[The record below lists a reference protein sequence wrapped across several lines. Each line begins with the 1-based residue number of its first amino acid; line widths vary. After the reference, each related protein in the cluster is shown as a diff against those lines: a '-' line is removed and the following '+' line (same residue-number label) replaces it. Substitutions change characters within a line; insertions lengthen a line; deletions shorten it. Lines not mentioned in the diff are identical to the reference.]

1 MLRFTKNQNSEP
13 LEMPKNIFG
22 PFEFAKI
29 WFHVKLE
36 WQYNYQISTKSSF
49 TFTFWKFLEQS
60 VNTDTLVLYPIIFQI
75 RNSVD
80 ENTSPDGNVTVSTLS
95 LVPSVLEAGSLLV
108 CQAGNPRIQDSTLES
123 AWKLEI
129 HCKYFITKI
138 IIFHIKLFF
147 LSIKYIHYIV

>member
-1 MLRFTKNQNSEP
+1 MFNFAKND
-13 LEMPKNIFG
+13 IFG
-22 PFEFAKI
+22 PLEFSKI
-29 WFHVKLE
+29 WFHVKSE
-36 WQYNYQISTKSSF
+36 WQYNYQISTKLNLNF
-49 TFTFWKFLEQS
+49 KFWKFLEQS
-60 VNTDTLVLYPIIFQI
+60 VNTLFLYPIIFQI

-129 HCKYFITKI
+129 HCKYFIRKI

-147 LSIKYIHYIV
+147 LSIMYTMSLETKVPVLCL

>member
-1 MLRFTKNQNSEP
+1 M
-13 LEMPKNIFG
+13 
-22 PFEFAKI
+22 
-29 WFHVKLE
+29 
-36 WQYNYQISTKSSF
+36 
-49 TFTFWKFLEQS
+49 
-60 VNTDTLVLYPIIFQI
+60 
-75 RNSVD
+75 D

-129 HCKYFITKI
+129 HCKYFIRKI

-147 LSIKYIHYIV
+147 LSIKYTIHSPIQEDFSSKKCSVDATYAKWKFGSNANVIPFFEIFWREKLKKINFKVFGLILREWRNKNQFQTSCFQRWRCSFVIKI